1 MAVALD
7 AVGERWTML
16 IVRDLAMGPRRF
28 GDLLKGLRGISTD
41 LLTDRL
47 RTLESVGAVVKR
59 KLAPPASVT
68 AYELTDIGRDLQ
80 SIAGRLAQWGTQL
93 LPAPGTPGYRIEA
106 PWALQSMTSNYR
118 GGLPEGSYQLHLDDR
133 DYVITVRQGRAAVAD
148 GPPRTE
154 PLLSVTAPAVVFLAA
169 VAGRT
174 TLAAA
179 RAEGLKTEGDSRLAR
194 RLVAALS
201 LS

>member
-1 MAVALD
+1 
-7 AVGERWTML
+7 ML

-28 GDLLKGLRGISTD
+28 GDLLKGLPGISTD

-47 RTLESVGAVVKR
+47 RTLESVDAVVKR

-106 PWALQSMTSNYR
+106 PWALQSMTSKYR
-118 GGLPEGSYQLHLDDR
+118 GGLPEGSYQLRLDDR
-133 DYVITVRQGRAAVAD
+133 EYVITVEQGNAAVTD
-148 GPPRTE
+148 GPTRRE
-154 PLLSVTAPAVVFLAA
+154 PLLSITASAGVFLAA

-174 TLAAA
+174 TLAEA
-179 RAEGLKTEGDSRLAR
+179 RAEGLRTEGDSRLTTR
-194 RLVAALS
+194 FLSALS
-201 LS
+201 LPTA